1 MGYRMQLF
9 MAYPPRGHRVK
20 KILPLLFP
28 LLLLT
33 ACQTGEQIDMSQ
45 VTPKEKNAVES
56 LLWLKQANAE
66 NDARQNLDR
75 GDKRLLAM
83 ATRGSNIP
91 GVAPELMSKA
101 KSVCGVRYLPGST
114 DMVMG
119 ETHLKLLQAAEA
131 YAENYNRLVIDHCL

>member
-1 MGYRMQLF
+1 M
-9 MAYPPRGHRVK
+9 K
-20 KILPLLFP
+20 KIFPPLFL

-45 VTPKEKNAVES
+45 VTPEEKNAVES
-56 LLWLKQANAE
+56 LIWLKQA
-66 NDARQNLDR
+66 DATYDAKQNLDR

-91 GVAPELMSKA
+91 GIAPELISKA
-101 KSVCGVRYLPGST
+101 KIVCGVRYLPGST

-131 YAENYNRLVIDHCL
+131 YAADYNRIVIDQCM

>member
-1 MGYRMQLF
+1 M
-9 MAYPPRGHRVK
+9 K